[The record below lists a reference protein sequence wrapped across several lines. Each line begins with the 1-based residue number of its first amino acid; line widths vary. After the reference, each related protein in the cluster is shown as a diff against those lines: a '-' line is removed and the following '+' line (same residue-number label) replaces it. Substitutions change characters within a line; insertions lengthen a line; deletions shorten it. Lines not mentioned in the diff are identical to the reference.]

1 MGGYIPPAYITISW
15 LAKRGSVCLERNK
28 AINFFRGQGVGEGVG
43 EGPGPEAIGRAE
55 FPAVAYN
62 Q

>member
-1 MGGYIPPAYITISW
+1 MGGYIPPAYIWSIIKPSIFSEGRAW
-15 LAKRGSVCLERNK
+15 
-28 AINFFRGQGVGEGVG
+28 GEEVG

-62 Q
+62 QQFHL

>member
-1 MGGYIPPAYITISW
+1 MGGYIPPAYIWSRIKPSIFSEGRAW
-15 LAKRGSVCLERNK
+15 
-28 AINFFRGQGVGEGVG
+28 GEEVG

-62 Q
+62 QKFHL